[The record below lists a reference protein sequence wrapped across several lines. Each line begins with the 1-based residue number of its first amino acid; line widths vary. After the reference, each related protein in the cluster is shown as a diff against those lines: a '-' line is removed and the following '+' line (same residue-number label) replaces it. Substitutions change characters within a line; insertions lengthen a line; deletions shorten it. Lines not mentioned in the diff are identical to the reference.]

1 MCERRLEVKVMQAA
15 VLLVFA
21 AVCLS
26 RVGGIP
32 REEFFDTSTG
42 SQVLLKGNVV
52 SSDAVE
58 LEEGFAF
65 FGQSQTEIYVR
76 STQITHFE
84 A

>member
-1 MCERRLEVKVMQAA
+1 MCERRLEAKVMQAA

-32 REEFFDTSTG
+32 RNEFFDTG
-42 SQVLLKGNVV
+42 SQVLRKGNAV

-65 FGQSQTEIYVR
+65 FGQRQTAIYVR
-76 STQITHFE
+76 SH
-84 A
+84 